1 MNQRRMRSGFTLGE
15 LLVVIAIIAVMS
27 AILFPVF
34 ARQRDQE
41 RTKEATC
48 LSNIKQIAMGM
59 RLYAQDD
66 DEQYPPGI
74 NPDHTGNGWAGQ
86 IYPYIQHVTPFVCP
100 SDSTVP
106 SKDAHF
112 TSYGLNSQLLASNPN
127 GYNFVDFTDESKT
140 VIVFEVVGSNG
151 YTISRPTLAP
161 SKDSGTVVGDDYLPD
176 NGGSAAGFGVG
187 GADDPSGFN
196 SNNGTPGGTA
206 STLKYATGPLVN
218 RRSGSA
224 AGDFAS
230 GRHNDGANY
239 GMADGRAVFLLPS
252 NVSGGYPNDA
262 ESETDCGGEDP
273 DNPKAA
279 QADCPDKTIKATFN
293 LE

>member
-1 MNQRRMRSGFTLGE
+1 MNQRRTKSGFTLGE

-41 RTKEATC
+41 RTKETTC
-48 LSNIKQIAMGM
+48 MSNIKQIGIGM
-59 RLYAQDD
+59 REYAEDY
-66 DEQYPPGI
+66 DEQYAPGI
-74 NPDHTGNGWAGQ
+74 NSNHTGNGWAGQ
-86 IYPYIQHVTPFVCP
+86 IYPYIQRVTPFVCP

-112 TSYGLNSQLLASNPN
+112 TSYGLNSQLLDAGQTGYSNT
-127 GYNFVDFTDESKT
+127 DFTDRSKT
-140 VIVFEVVGSNG
+140 VLIFEVTNSNG

-161 SKDSGTVVGDDYLPD
+161 SKDSGYVVGDDYLPD
-176 NGGSAAGFGVG
+176 SGGSAAGFGVG

-196 SNNGTPGGTA
+196 SNSGTPGGTS

-218 RRSGSA
+218 MRSGNAS
-224 AGDFAS
+224 GDFAS

-262 ESETDCGGEDP
+262 ASETDCGGHDP

-293 LE
+293 IE